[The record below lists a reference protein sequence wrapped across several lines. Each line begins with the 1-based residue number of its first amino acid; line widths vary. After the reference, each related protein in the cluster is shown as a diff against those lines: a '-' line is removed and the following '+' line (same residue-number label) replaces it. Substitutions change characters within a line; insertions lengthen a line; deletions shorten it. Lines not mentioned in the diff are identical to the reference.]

1 MNNSEM
7 LLGVILSFV
16 FGAIVL
22 GGISVTNMVGT
33 TGGVDPAGMRWLVTL
48 LATGACV
55 FIAWRLIPHRS
66 S

>member
-22 GGISVTNMVGT
+22 GGISVTNTFGA
-33 TGGVDPAGMRWLVTL
+33 TGGVDLAGMRWLVTL
-48 LATGACV
+48 LSTGACA
-55 FIAWRLIPHRS
+55 FIAWRLIPHHPS
-66 S
+66 